1 MTLALEHQGAV
12 EASAPL
18 KRRGALGKL
27 IANKAALFGLFIVLT
42 CLFCA
47 VFANWIMPYDPIKP
61 NYALVRKPA
70 SALHWL
76 GTDELGRDIL
86 SRLILGAQTSL
97 SAGFVSASIAVCL
110 GSFFGVLAG
119 YMGGAVDMIISRVAD
134 ALLATPFLIVAIVLA
149 TFLGPSLVN
158 AMIAIGLAAAPV
170 FTRLA
175 RSQVLDIKS
184 TDYVES
190 ARALGFKDLRI
201 VTHHILPNIAAPLI
215 VQATLTMAQAITA
228 EASLSFLGLG
238 EQPPIPSWGAML
250 NSAKSYLTQA
260 PGMSLWPGLAIF
272 LSVLGFNL
280 VGDAL
285 RDALDPRQE

>member
-1 MTLALEHQGAV
+1 MALALDHQGAIELP
-12 EASAPL
+12 EAA
-18 KRRGALGKL
+18 KRRSAFVKL
-27 IANKAALFGLFIVLT
+27 LNNNSALFGLVIVT
-42 CLFCA
+42 AC
-47 VFANWIMPYDPIKP
+47 VFAALFADWIMPYDPIKP
-61 NYALVRKPA
+61 NYALIRKPA
-70 SALHWL
+70 SALHWF

-86 SRLILGAQTSL
+86 SRVILGARTSL
-97 SAGFVSASIAVCL
+97 SAGLVSAGIAVGL

-119 YMGGAVDMIISRVAD
+119 YVGGAVDTIISRIAD

-149 TFLGPSLVN
+149 TFLGPSLAN
-158 AMIAIGLAAAPV
+158 AMIAIGIAAAPV
-170 FTRLA
+170 FTRIA
-175 RSQVLDIKS
+175 RSQVIDVKA

-190 ARALGFKDLRI
+190 ARALGFKNLRI
-201 VTHHILPNIAAPLI
+201 VANHILPNIAAPLI

>member
-1 MTLALEHQGAV
+1 MTLALERQPGIETEAPTPRGGAFRKLM
-12 EASAPL
+12 ANPSAV
-18 KRRGALGKL
+18 LGL
-27 IANKAALFGLFIVLT
+27 SIAAVCIGCALF
-42 CLFCA
+42 A
-47 VFANWIMPYDPIKP
+47 QWIMPFDPLKP
-61 NYALVRKPA
+61 NYALIRKPA

-86 SRLILGAQTSL
+86 SRLILGARTSL
-97 SAGFVSASIAVCL
+97 SAGLVSAGIAVGV

-119 YMGGAVDMIISRVAD
+119 YIGGTVDIVISRVAD

-149 TFLGPSLVN
+149 TFLGPSLAN

-170 FTRLA
+170 FTRIA
-175 RSQVLDIKS
+175 RAQVIDIKA

-190 ARALGFKDLRI
+190 ARALGFRDWRI
-201 VTHHILPNIAAPLI
+201 VVHHILPNIAAPLI

-272 LSVLGFNL
+272 LSVLAFNL
-280 VGDAL
+280 IGDAL

>member
-1 MTLALEHQGAV
+1 
-12 EASAPL
+12 
-18 KRRGALGKL
+18 
-27 IANKAALFGLFIVLT
+27 
-42 CLFCA
+42 
-47 VFANWIMPYDPIKP
+47 MPYDPIKP
-61 NYALVRKPA
+61 NYALIRKPA
-70 SALHWL
+70 SALHWF

-86 SRLILGAQTSL
+86 SRVILGARTSL
-97 SAGFVSASIAVCL
+97 SAGLVSAGIAVGL
-110 GSFFGVLAG
+110 GSLFGVIAG
-119 YMGGAVDMIISRVAD
+119 YVGGIVDMVISRIAD

-149 TFLGPSLVN
+149 TFLGPSLAN

-175 RSQVLDIKS
+175 RAQVLDIKA

-190 ARALGFKDLRI
+190 ARALGFGDLRI
-201 VTHHILPNIAAPLI
+201 VLHHILPNIAAPLI

-260 PGMSLWPGLAIF
+260 PMMSLWPGLAIF

-285 RDALDPRQE
+285 RDALDPRQERVAGTAHLKDPTDPSWKRTTLQDMVRLHGQILDGERWRPCGPAINGESSG

>member
-1 MTLALEHQGAV
+1 MTLALERQ
-12 EASAPL
+12 APIETAAPT
-18 KRRGALGKL
+18 RRSALGKMLVSKGALIGLL
-27 IANKAALFGLFIVLT
+27 IAGVCVLCALL
-42 CLFCA
+42 A
-47 VFANWIMPYDPIKP
+47 PWIMPYDPIKP
-61 NYALVRKPA
+61 NYALIRKPA

-86 SRLILGAQTSL
+86 SRIILGARTSL
-97 SAGFVSASIAVCL
+97 SAGLVSAGIAVGL
-110 GSFFGVLAG
+110 GSFFGVIAG
-119 YMGGAVDMIISRVAD
+119 YVGGFIDMIISRIAD

-149 TFLGPSLVN
+149 TFLGPSLEN
-158 AMIAIGLAAAPV
+158 AMIAIGLAAAPI

-175 RSQVLDIKS
+175 RAQVLDVKA

-190 ARALGFKDLRI
+190 ARALGFGDLRI
-201 VTHHILPNIAAPLI
+201 VVHHIVPNIAAPLI

-260 PGMSLWPGLAIF
+260 PAMSLWPGLAIF

-280 VGDAL
+280 LGDAL

>member
-1 MTLALEHQGAV
+1 MALALERQVVLEV
-12 EASAPL
+12 EVPR
-18 KRRGALGKL
+18 RRGALGKL
-27 IANKAALFGLFIVLT
+27 LRSKPALFGLFIATVCVL
-42 CLFCA
+42 CA
-47 VFANWIMPYDPIKP
+47 LLAQWIMPYDPIKP
-61 NYALVRKPA
+61 NYTLIRKPA
-70 SALHWL
+70 SALHWF

-86 SRLILGAQTSL
+86 SRVILGARTSL
-97 SAGFVSASIAVCL
+97 LAGLVSAGIAVGL
-110 GSFFGVLAG
+110 GSLFGVLAG
-119 YMGGAVDMIISRVAD
+119 YVGGVVDMIISRIAD

-149 TFLGPSLVN
+149 TFLGPSLAN

-175 RSQVLDIKS
+175 RAQVLDIKA

-190 ARALGFKDLRI
+190 ARALGFSDLRI
-201 VTHHILPNIAAPLI
+201 VVHHVLPNIAAPLI

-260 PGMSLWPGLAIF
+260 PAMSLWPGLAIF

>member
-1 MTLALEHQGAV
+1 MTLALERPGTV
-12 EASAPL
+12 EAAPRA
-18 KRRGALGKL
+18 RRGPLGKL
-27 IANKAALFGLFIVLT
+27 LTSRPAQIGLLIAVVCIFCALFAPWV
-42 CLFCA
+42 
-47 VFANWIMPYDPIKP
+47 MPYDPIKP
-61 NYALVRKPA
+61 NYALIRKPA
-70 SALHWL
+70 SALHWF

-86 SRLILGAQTSL
+86 SRVILGARTSL
-97 SAGFVSASIAVCL
+97 SAGLVSAGIAVGL
-110 GSFFGVLAG
+110 GSVFGVVAG
-119 YMGGAVDMIISRVAD
+119 YVGGIVDMIISRIAD

-149 TFLGPSLVN
+149 TFLGPSLAN
-158 AMIAIGLAAAPV
+158 AMIAIGLAAAPI

-175 RSQVLDIKS
+175 RSQVLDVKA

-190 ARALGFKDLRI
+190 ARALGFGDLRI
-201 VTHHILPNIAAPLI
+201 VVHHILPNIAAPLI

-260 PGMSLWPGLAIF
+260 PTMSLWPGLAIF

-285 RDALDPRQE
+285 RDALDPREE

>member
-1 MTLALEHQGAV
+1 MTIALDRPGAI
-12 EASAPL
+12 ELEGP
-18 KRRGALGKL
+18 RRRKTLGKL
-27 IANKAALFGLFIVLT
+27 LANKSAWIGLTIAGV
-42 CLFCA
+42 CVFCA
-47 VFANWIMPYDPIKP
+47 VFAPLIMPFDPIKP
-61 NYALVRKPA
+61 NYALIRKPA
-70 SALHWL
+70 SALHWF

-86 SRLILGAQTSL
+86 SRMILGARTSL
-97 SAGFVSASIAVCL
+97 SAGIVSAGIAVGL
-110 GSFFGVLAG
+110 GSLFGVIAG
-119 YMGGAVDMIISRVAD
+119 YVGGVVDMVISRIAD

-175 RSQVLDIKS
+175 RSQVLDVKA

-190 ARALGFKDLRI
+190 ARSLGFSDLRI
-201 VTHHILPNIAAPLI
+201 VIHHVLPNIAAPLI

-260 PGMSLWPGLAIF
+260 PAMSLWPGLAIF

>member
-1 MTLALEHQGAV
+1 MTLALQHQ
-12 EASAPL
+12 EAPEVFVPAR
-18 KRRGALGKL
+18 RRGALGKL
-27 IANKAALFGLFIVLT
+27 MANKAALFGLFIAIT
-42 CLFCA
+42 CVFCA
-47 VFANWIMPYDPIKP
+47 VFAYSIMPYDPIKP
-61 NYALVRKPA
+61 NYALIRKPA

-86 SRLILGAQTSL
+86 SRMILGARTSL
-97 SAGFVSASIAVCL
+97 SAGFVSAGIAVCL

-119 YMGGAVDMIISRVAD
+119 YWGGTIDIVISRIAD

-158 AMIAIGLAAAPV
+158 AMIAIGIAAAPI
-170 FTRLA
+170 FARLA
-175 RSQVLDIKS
+175 RAQVLDVKA

-190 ARALGFKDLRI
+190 ARALGLKDLRI
-201 VTHHILPNIAAPLI
+201 VVHHILPNVAAPLI

-272 LSVLGFNL
+272 FSVLAFNL
-280 VGDAL
+280 IGDAL

>member
-1 MTLALEHQGAV
+1 MALVLDHQAAIELP
-12 EASAPL
+12 EAA
-18 KRRGALGKL
+18 KRRSVFVKLMNNNSALLGL
-27 IANKAALFGLFIVLT
+27 AIVAACVLAALFADWV
-42 CLFCA
+42 
-47 VFANWIMPYDPIKP
+47 MPYDPIKP
-61 NYALVRKPA
+61 NYALIRKPA
-70 SALHWL
+70 SALHWF

-86 SRLILGAQTSL
+86 SRVILGARTSL
-97 SAGFVSASIAVCL
+97 SAGLVSAGIAVGL

-119 YMGGAVDMIISRVAD
+119 YAGGVVDMVISRIAD

-149 TFLGPSLVN
+149 TFLGPSLAN
-158 AMIAIGLAAAPV
+158 AMIAIGIAAAPL
-170 FTRLA
+170 FTRIA
-175 RSQVLDIKS
+175 RSQVIDVKA

-190 ARALGFKDLRI
+190 ARALGFKNLRI
-201 VTHHILPNIAAPLI
+201 VIHHILPNIAAPLI

>member
-1 MTLALEHQGAV
+1 MTLALEHRGTV
-12 EASAPL
+12 EAPTSA
-18 KRRGALGKL
+18 KRRGAFGKL
-27 IANKAALFGLFIVLT
+27 MANKAALFGIFIALICV
-42 CLFCA
+42 FCA
-47 VFANWIMPYDPIKP
+47 LFAYWIMPYDPIKP
-61 NYALVRKPA
+61 NYALIRKPA

-86 SRLILGAQTSL
+86 SRMILGARTSL
-97 SAGFVSASIAVCL
+97 SAGFVSAGIAVCL

-119 YMGGAVDMIISRVAD
+119 YVGGAVDVIISRVAD

-175 RSQVLDIKS
+175 RSQVLDIKA

-190 ARALGFKDLRI
+190 ARALGFPDLRI
-201 VTHHILPNIAAPLI
+201 VIHHIMPNIAAPLI

>member
-1 MTLALEHQGAV
+1 MALVLDHQAAIELPGA
-12 EASAPL
+12 AR
-18 KRRGALGKL
+18 RRGALAKL
-27 IANKAALFGLFIVLT
+27 LHNHAALFGLAIVIICVFAAL
-42 CLFCA
+42 
-47 VFANWIMPYDPIKP
+47 FANWIMPYDPIKP
-61 NYALVRKPA
+61 NYALIRKPA
-70 SALHWL
+70 SALHWF

-86 SRLILGAQTSL
+86 SRVILGARISL
-97 SAGFVSASIAVCL
+97 SAGLVSAGIAVGL

-119 YMGGAVDMIISRVAD
+119 YVGGTVDMVISRIAD

-149 TFLGPSLVN
+149 TFLGPSLAN
-158 AMIAIGLAAAPV
+158 AMIAIGIAAAPV

-175 RSQVLDIKS
+175 RAQVIDVNA
-184 TDYVES
+184 TEYVDS
-190 ARALGFKDLRI
+190 ARALGFRNLRI
-201 VTHHILPNIAAPLI
+201 VVHHILPNIAAPLI
-215 VQATLTMAQAITA
+215 VQATLTMAQAVTA

>member
-1 MTLALEHQGAV
+1 MMALALERQV
-12 EASAPL
+12 IIEAPPRP
-18 KRRGALGKL
+18 RRGPFGKL
-27 IANKAALFGLFIVLT
+27 LTSRSAQLGLFIAAVCVL
-42 CLFCA
+42 CA
-47 VFANWIMPYDPIKP
+47 LLAPWIMPYDPIKP
-61 NYALVRKPA
+61 NYALIRKPG
-70 SALHWL
+70 SALHWF

-86 SRLILGAQTSL
+86 SRVILGARTSL
-97 SAGFVSASIAVCL
+97 SAGLVSAGIAVGI
-110 GSFFGVLAG
+110 GSLFGVIAG
-119 YMGGAVDMIISRVAD
+119 YVGGFIDMVISRIAD

-149 TFLGPSLVN
+149 TFLGPSLEN

-175 RSQVLDIKS
+175 RAQVLDIKA

-190 ARALGFKDLRI
+190 ARALGFGDLRI
-201 VTHHILPNIAAPLI
+201 VIHHILPNIAAPLI

-260 PGMSLWPGLAIF
+260 PMMSLWPGLAIF

>member
-1 MTLALEHQGAV
+1 MALALDRQGAI
-12 EASAPL
+12 EADPPT
-18 KRRGALGKL
+18 RRKALGKML
-27 IANKAALFGLFIVLT
+27 ASKGALVGLFIAAV
-42 CLFCA
+42 CVACA
-47 VFANWIMPYDPIKP
+47 ILAPWIMPFDPIKP
-61 NYALVRKPA
+61 NYALIRKPA
-70 SALHWL
+70 SALHWF

-86 SRLILGAQTSL
+86 SRIILGARTSL
-97 SAGFVSASIAVCL
+97 SAGLVSAGIAVGL
-110 GSFFGVLAG
+110 GSLFGVIAG
-119 YMGGAVDMIISRVAD
+119 YVGGVIDMIISRIAD

-149 TFLGPSLVN
+149 TFLGPSLEN
-158 AMIAIGLAAAPV
+158 AMIAIGLAAAPI

-175 RSQVLDIKS
+175 RSQVLDVKA

-190 ARALGFKDLRI
+190 ARALGFGDLRI
-201 VTHHILPNIAAPLI
+201 VIYHILPNIAAPLI

-260 PGMSLWPGLAIF
+260 PMMSLWPGIAIF

-280 VGDAL
+280 LGDAL

>member
-1 MTLALEHQGAV
+1 
-12 EASAPL
+12 
-18 KRRGALGKL
+18 
-27 IANKAALFGLFIVLT
+27 
-42 CLFCA
+42 
-47 VFANWIMPYDPIKP
+47 
-61 NYALVRKPA
+61 VRKPS

-86 SRLILGAQTSL
+86 SRMILGARTSL
-97 SAGFVSASIAVCL
+97 SAGFVSAGIAVCL

-119 YMGGAVDMIISRVAD
+119 YIGGAVDMIISRVAD

-149 TFLGPSLVN
+149 TFLGPSLMN
-158 AMIAIGLAAAPV
+158 AMIAIGLAAAPI

-175 RSQVLDIKS
+175 RSQVLDIKT

-190 ARALGFKDLRI
+190 ARALGFKDWRI